1 MRRTA
6 PCLSGSCFG
15 GALAPAKSTCWVR
28 QVRSDFGESSQ
39 GGRLG
44 RVDHQRI
51 LGKGMW
57 WWLGWLRVTEM
68 VPASTWPAMRKN
80 SFLKNCTCQHGHP
93 QRKFHQIPDPP
104 FHTLILTPVSE
115 SSFLMTLLLFKLL
128 PLYRG
133 LRVRKSVCEP
143 FQSRLWISHG
153 PLVLPDIAVLVFK
166 ARCSLYPGAGPSG
179 WGAPQGLG
187 PLSPQREPLRL
198 WKPSHFWITTLW
210 G

>member
-1 MRRTA
+1 MT
-6 PCLSGSCFG
+6 
-15 GALAPAKSTCWVR
+15 
-28 QVRSDFGESSQ
+28 FGESSQ

-104 FHTLILTPVSE
+104 FHTLILTLVSE

>member
-1 MRRTA
+1 MT
-6 PCLSGSCFG
+6 
-15 GALAPAKSTCWVR
+15 
-28 QVRSDFGESSQ
+28 FGESSQ

-153 PLVLPDIAVLVFK
+153 PLVLPDISRVGFQSQMFSSTQVQV
-166 ARCSLYPGAGPSG
+166 PQAGEPHRGLDLSALRGNLSDCGSPPISG
-179 WGAPQGLG
+179 
-187 PLSPQREPLRL
+187 
-198 WKPSHFWITTLW
+198 
-210 G
+210 